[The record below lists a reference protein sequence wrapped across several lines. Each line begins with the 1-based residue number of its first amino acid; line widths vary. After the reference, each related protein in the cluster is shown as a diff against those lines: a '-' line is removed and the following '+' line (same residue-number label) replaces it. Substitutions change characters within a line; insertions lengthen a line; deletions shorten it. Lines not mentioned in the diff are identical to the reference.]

1 MNVRLLMAMIALLS
15 VAGTPAWSAVTIV
28 GESKAAECSRAALW
42 GRADEKSLATCDLA
56 LREEPLD
63 QLRRA
68 ATFVNRGIIHMRR
81 KAWDLAQSDFD
92 DALRRKP
99 ELGEGWVN
107 RGALM
112 IGTRRFAEGLADTNR
127 GLELGIEEPEKAY
140 YNRAIAYEG
149 LGDTTAAYY
158 DYSQALALSPE
169 WDMPKKELT
178 RFTVTRRETR

>member
-1 MNVRLLMAMIALLS
+1 MNVRTTLAVTMLLS
-15 VAGTPAWSAVTIV
+15 LAAAPAWAGITVL

-42 GRADEKSLATCDLA
+42 GRADEKSLLICDVA
-56 LREEPLD
+56 LHEEPLD

-81 KAWDLAQSDFD
+81 KNWDLAHADFN

-112 IGTRRFAEGLADTNR
+112 IGTKRFAEGLADTNK
-127 GLELGIEEPEKAY
+127 GIELGLEEPEKAY
-140 YNRAIAYEG
+140 YNRAVAHEG
-149 LGDTTAAYY
+149 LGDPKAAYY
-158 DYSQALALSPE
+158 DYQQALAINPE
-169 WDMPKKELT
+169 WELPKKELA
-178 RFTVTRRETR
+178 RFTVTRRD

>member
-1 MNVRLLMAMIALLS
+1 MNVRLLMAMTAVLS
-15 VAGTPAWSAVTIV
+15 LAGMPAWSAVTIM
-28 GESKAAECSRAALW
+28 GDSKAAECSRAALW

-56 LREEPLD
+56 LQEEPMD

-68 ATFVNRGIIHMRR
+68 ATFINRGIIHMRR
-81 KAWDLAQSDFD
+81 KAWDQAHADFN

-112 IGTRRFAEGLADTNR
+112 IGTKRFAEGLADTNK

-149 LGDTTAAYY
+149 LGDTKAAYY

-169 WDMPKKELT
+169 WEMPKKELT
-178 RFTVTRRETR
+178 RFTVTRQETR